1 MTTRRL
7 AAILAA
13 DVAGFSALMER
24 EEKGTF
30 ARVRAIRR
38 EVIEPA
44 LAKHQGEGVNVAAQ
58 G

>member
-1 MTTRRL
+1 
-7 AAILAA
+7 
-13 DVAGFSALMER
+13 VAGFSALMER
-24 EEKGTF
+24 DEEGTF

-44 LAKHQGEGVNVAAQ
+44 LAKHQGEGVNAAAQ